1 MTTIKINDGNSYI
14 EVEVEDEFAITYNS
28 MEKRDALDERRE
40 TRRHQSL
47 NASIDNG
54 FDFPD
59 KTVNIEENAIKAEQ
73 DSELHKA
80 IARLEPQQQELIKKV
95 YFENVSQDEISR
107 QLGIAKQSVS
117 DRMARIYKQLKK
129 LLKNI

>member
-1 MTTIKINDGNSYI
+1 MTTIKIYDGNSYI
-14 EVEVEDEFAITYNS
+14 KVEVEDEFAITYNS

-59 KTVNIEENAIKAEQ
+59 KTVNIEEEFLESEQ
-73 DSELHKA
+73 HGQLHKA
-80 IARLEPQQQELIKKV
+80 IAKLLPEQQWLIKQI
-95 YFENVSQDEISR
+95 YFNERTQIDIANE
-107 QLGIAKQSVS
+107 LGIGESAIRS
-117 DRMARIYKQLKK
+117 RLKK
-129 LLKNI
+129 IFEKIKKSL

>member
-1 MTTIKINDGNSYI
+1 MTTIKIFDGSSYTT
-14 EVEVEDEFAITYNS
+14 VEVEDEFALTYNS

-59 KTVNIEENAIKAEQ
+59 KTVNIEEDAIKAEQ

-80 IARLEPQQQELIKKV
+80 IARLEPQQQELIKKI
-95 YFENVSQDEISR
+95 YFEERSITSYAKELGVSQQAI
-107 QLGIAKQSVS
+107 S
-117 DRMARIYKQLKK
+117 DRLSKIIKK
-129 LLKNI
+129 IKKYLV